1 MPNQFFKRLLSIYGP
16 PKTSDQQGF
25 IAEYIKAL
33 GGFSPEVLERA
44 CNQIIRENQYKSW
57 PTISE
62 CLKAA
67 SIAKRDGDLIEA
79 KQAQEK
85 RPKSKPA
92 LLDYEIRG
100 ILGRDRD
107 MVQRACQEGWIVGL
121 VDFVRDEHRLP
132 YPEDRTELRQ
142 AANVVALSAA
152 GETNLGIMHGPL
164 VKLAQ
169 AMMARREKL
178 IEEFAQ

>member
-1 MPNQFFKRLLSIYGP
+1 MTKTFAIKLK
-16 PKTSDQQGF
+16 PKF
-25 IAEYIKAL
+25 
-33 GGFSPEVLERA
+33 GGF
-44 CNQIIRENQYKSW
+44 
-57 PTISE
+57 TF
-62 CLKAA
+62 
-67 SIAKRDGDLIEA
+67 DEA
-79 KQAQEK
+79 
-85 RPKSKPA
+85 
-92 LLDYEIRG
+92 
-100 ILGRDRD
+100 RDRD
-107 MVQRACQEGWIVGL
+107 MVQRACQEGWI
-121 VDFVRDEHRLP
+121 VRDEHRLP

>member
-1 MPNQFFKRLLSIYGP
+1 MTKTFAIKLK
-16 PKTSDQQGF
+16 PKF
-25 IAEYIKAL
+25 
-33 GGFSPEVLERA
+33 GGF
-44 CNQIIRENQYKSW
+44 
-57 PTISE
+57 TF
-62 CLKAA
+62 
-67 SIAKRDGDLIEA
+67 DEA
-79 KQAQEK
+79 
-85 RPKSKPA
+85 
-92 LLDYEIRG
+92 
-100 ILGRDRD
+100 RDRD